1 MALMGCNRLH
11 SAVMKIG
18 RYRLMQSESTRSDA
32 LLEIFMGNAQGP
44 GFVYGIEL
52 TEGQPGPLP
61 QQIVR
66 AIETAVFPGDVYLR
80 H

>member
-1 MALMGCNRLH
+1 
-11 SAVMKIG
+11 
-18 RYRLMQSESTRSDA
+18 MQSESTRSDA

-61 QQIVR
+61 
-66 AIETAVFPGDVYLR
+66 
-80 H
+80 

>member
-1 MALMGCNRLH
+1 
-11 SAVMKIG
+11 
-18 RYRLMQSESTRSDA
+18 
-32 LLEIFMGNAQGP
+32 MGNAQGP

-66 AIETAVFPGDVYLR
+66 AFETAEFPGGGSLR
-80 H
+80 HRRSSVIFFKKS

>member
-1 MALMGCNRLH
+1 
-11 SAVMKIG
+11 
-18 RYRLMQSESTRSDA
+18 MQSESTRSDA

-66 AIETAVFPGDVYLR
+66 ASETAEFPGDVYLR
-80 H
+80 R